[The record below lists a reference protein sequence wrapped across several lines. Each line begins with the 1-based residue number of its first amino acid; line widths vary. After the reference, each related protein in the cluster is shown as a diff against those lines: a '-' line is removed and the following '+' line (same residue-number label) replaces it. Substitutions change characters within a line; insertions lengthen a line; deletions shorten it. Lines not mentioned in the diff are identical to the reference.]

1 MRGIGGSRQDTSQ
14 PRRAFGRSC
23 SLAQDG
29 QGRARARRRTKTPTR
44 IPDDVLDAEI
54 HAGRLHALI
63 MGLICTDD
71 TPQVMEDAEKADV
84 QRWLISMARTESCR
98 LRLSLAQREG

>member
-1 MRGIGGSRQDTSQ
+1 MTVTPISRPSDT
-14 PRRAFGRSC
+14 RA
-23 SLAQDG
+23 
-29 QGRARARRRTKTPTR
+29 
-44 IPDDVLDAEI
+44 DDDRVYDPEI

-84 QRWLISMARTESCR
+84 QSWLISMARTESCK

>member
-1 MRGIGGSRQDTSQ
+1 
-14 PRRAFGRSC
+14 
-23 SLAQDG
+23 
-29 QGRARARRRTKTPTR
+29 
-44 IPDDVLDAEI
+44 
-54 HAGRLHALI
+54 

-84 QRWLISMARTESCR
+84 QSWLISMARTESCK